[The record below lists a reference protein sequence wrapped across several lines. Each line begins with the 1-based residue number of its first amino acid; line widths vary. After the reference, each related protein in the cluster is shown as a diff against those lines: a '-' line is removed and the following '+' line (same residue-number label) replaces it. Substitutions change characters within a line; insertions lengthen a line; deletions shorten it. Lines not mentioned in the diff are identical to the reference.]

1 MTTFSFLGLIARV
14 HRLKCIQSASCFST
28 TPTKVLSSGFRRGLV
43 FTGRANAIAIKRP
56 AAEFDADQGAVRRK
70 YIGQFAPSVT
80 PLSVVVRADFVFAEQ
95 L

>member
-1 MTTFSFLGLIARV
+1 
-14 HRLKCIQSASCFST
+14 
-28 TPTKVLSSGFRRGLV
+28 V
-43 FTGRANAIAIKRP
+43 FTGQANAIAIKRP
-56 AAEFDADQGAVRRK
+56 AAEIDADQGAVRRK